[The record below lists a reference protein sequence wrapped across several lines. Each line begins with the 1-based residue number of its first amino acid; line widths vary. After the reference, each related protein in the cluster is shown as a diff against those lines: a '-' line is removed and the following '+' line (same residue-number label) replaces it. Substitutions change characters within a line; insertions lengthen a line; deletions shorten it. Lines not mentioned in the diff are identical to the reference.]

1 MKILKFFESVKQYR
15 EVDLQLLWD
24 DITRNYY
31 SKLFDKPVHLDMYF
45 NSFLTKLLLNKDIEL
60 SRVTNKYFDT
70 EPFYNFKG
78 KVEDIEFKDDSHNYL
93 IKHIIISLDDG
104 NKYNLDI
111 SNNYN
116 FSRKPVIVKIYDSQE
131 LEVEEKINLLKNTGK
146 YNL

>member
-31 SKLFDKPVHLDMYF
+31 SKLFDRPVHLDMYF

>member
-70 EPFYNFKG
+70 ESFYNFKG

>member
-45 NSFLTKLLLNKDIEL
+45 NNFLRKLLLNKDIEL
-60 SRVTNKYFDT
+60 GRVTNKYFDT
-70 EPFYNFKG
+70 ESFYNFKG

-93 IKHIIISLDDG
+93 IKHIIISLNDG